1 MQAVERPRWSTGTLG
16 SALEDP
22 SVMWNGQA
30 LHKRASTFITKQQH
44 KDMLNMFVYLPVF
57 T

>member
-16 SALEDP
+16 SALVDP

-30 LHKRASTFITKQQH
+30 LRKRASTFITKQQH
-44 KDMLNMFVYLPVF
+44 KDMLNMFIYLPVF